1 MSDNY
6 SDNYDDII
14 DLPHHV
20 SMTHPRMSS
29 DMRAAQFS
37 PFAALT
43 GYEECLEE
51 AVRQTSH
58 WIELDDSIKEIINR
72 ELNLTKERLSQKH
85 PVYPLSSRILCLIH
99 ARRAAS
105 TGRLR
110 AM

>member
-51 AVRQTSH
+51 AVRQTSR
-58 WIELDDSIKEIINR
+58 WIELDDSIK
-72 ELNLTKERLSQKH
+72 
-85 PVYPLSSRILCLIH
+85 VYPLSSRILCLIH

-105 TGRLR
+105 TGRSR